1 MVNNHDVMTYL
12 RRLLYAAILLLLA
25 NVSALADGSSQKAT
39 TEEQAF
45 HRRMQSVFAA
55 ALPAEPPA
63 GWEITE
69 RTEEDDLEVVAEGV
83 ESGILGVEYSLEW
96 KNLKLRQQKDEAA
109 AARIGEVVQ
118 EKPVS
123 DAQLHGYEQLAA
135 KISEAAVAGDLATV
149 QKLQQELERKSALI
163 NEAYSRMDQK
173 FNEIQ
178 REEEAVDSYARIH
191 LSANKLFH
199 NLEEEAERITVAG
212 YPAFRTKGYHSSS
225 NGWIEASTTVFL
237 GGKWFTPAGTSTFQF
252 ANEENAPH
260 TKLQSIVVR
269 IEADPARTDTIVE
282 KINWASLQREIGH

>member
-1 MVNNHDVMTYL
+1 MNRHDVKTHP
-12 RRLLYAAILLLLA
+12 RILLYAVILLLLA
-25 NVSALADGSSQKAT
+25 NVSALADGSSRKAT
-39 TEEQAF
+39 VEEQGF
-45 HRRMQSVFAA
+45 HRRMQSVFTA

-63 GWEITE
+63 GWEMTE
-69 RTEEDDLEVVAEGV
+69 RTEEAELEVVAEGI

-96 KNLKLRQQKDEAA
+96 TNLNLRQQKDEAA

-123 DAQLHGYEQLAA
+123 DAQLQEYEQLAA
-135 KISEAAVAGDLATV
+135 KISDAAVAGDLATV

-163 NEAYSRMDQK
+163 NQSYSRMDLK
-173 FNEIQ
+173 INEIQ
-178 REEEAVDSYARIH
+178 REEETVDSYARIH
-191 LSANKLFH
+191 LSANTLFR
-199 NLEEEAERITVAG
+199 NLEEKAERITVAG

-237 GGKWFTPAGTSTFQF
+237 GGKWFTPAGTSTYQF

-269 IEADPARTDTIVE
+269 IEADPARTDTIVGQ
-282 KINWASLQREIGH
+282 INWASLQREIGR